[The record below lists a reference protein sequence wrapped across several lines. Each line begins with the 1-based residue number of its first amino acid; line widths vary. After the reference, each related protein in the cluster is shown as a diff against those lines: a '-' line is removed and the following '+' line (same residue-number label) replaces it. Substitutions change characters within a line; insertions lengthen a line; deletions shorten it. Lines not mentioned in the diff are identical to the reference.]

1 MTGAANSDARKRRE
15 EARGGYASSERTV
28 DQLAP
33 PPSGPAPGG
42 PLDRLLAYHRGTPD
56 DLPASRAALYPE
68 SADVDLDEGIAA
80 EWRDYVTDDDGLP
93 LSLNG
98 WRLVVALDKLA
109 QVRRSADEW
118 WKAYDVELGKRHVA
132 EVKAR
137 AAESARKGWQSR
149 ATLAERER
157 DAFRAGSRGW
167 EKRRYE
173 TQAQLN
179 QALAERDQ
187 ALARAA
193 EVTKTT
199 DDALDT
205 LTRELRKI
213 RRERD
218 EAVELLASY
227 RDVIDDL
234 RTETDQHAKVF
245 DGLRRLATGVLEDDA
260 EPNSDTGW
268 SAQSA
273 RHTLARLI
281 LVELGDHDLTTD
293 EEVPR

>member
-28 DQLAP
+28 DQLAS

-118 WKAYDVELGKRHVA
+118 WQCYDRELAARRVA
-132 EVKAR
+132 EAKAE
-137 AAESARKGWQSR
+137 AAESARKGWQNR
-149 ATLAERER
+149 AT
-157 DAFRAGSRGW
+157 
-167 EKRRYE
+167 
-173 TQAQLN
+173 
-179 QALAERDQ
+179 QALG
-187 ALARAA
+187 RAA